1 MRRLVLSKP
10 DFGSLSPK
18 IKLVVFGSCI
28 AIIIIALSFYLLFK
42 PNLVRQYSDNSL
54 EDSHKINEH
63 RIDIDIDNNDNII
76 KDPYIYIDV
85 GHGGKDPG
93 AGKAPVIEKD
103 IVLDIS
109 LKLKD
114 ELELRNISC
123 FINREDDRDI
133 SLNERVE
140 EANSLECSLFLSVHI
155 DSYKNSQPNGVS
167 TLYNPYSEVS
177 AQYAEIMQNHIKN
190 LGMRD
195 RDIIPRSDLYVL
207 RLTEMPAIL
216 LELGF
221 ISNPQDVKFLTN
233 EDSVKKLVTAIA
245 DGIEEINSLK

>member
-1 MRRLVLSKP
+1 MLSRLSLR
-10 DFGSLSPK
+10 SLSPK
-18 IKLVVFGSCI
+18 QKMVVIGGCITMALIVLSCYFLFISQSTGSS
-28 AIIIIALSFYLLFK
+28 LSS
-42 PNLVRQYSDNSL
+42 NDID
-54 EDSHKINEH
+54 EHKIGQ
-63 RIDIDIDNNDNII
+63 DIKI
-76 KDPYIYIDV
+76 DPYIYIDV
-85 GHGGKDPG
+85 GHGGNDPG

-114 ELELRNISC
+114 ELELRNIPY

-133 SLNERVE
+133 SLSDRVQQ
-140 EANSLECSLFLSVHI
+140 ANSLSCTLFVSVHI
-155 DSYKNSQPNGVS
+155 DSFKNSQPNGVS
-167 TLYNPYSEVS
+167 TLYNPYSEIS
-177 AQYAEIMQNHIKN
+177 AQYAQIMQDHIKN

-195 RDIIPRSDLYVL
+195 RNTIPRSDLYVL

-233 EDSVKKLVTAIA
+233 EDSVNKLVTAIA
-245 DGIEEINSLK
+245 DGIEEINSVE

>member
-18 IKLVVFGSCI
+18 LKLVVFGVCI
-28 AIIIIALSFYLLFK
+28 AIIIIVLSFYLLFK
-42 PNLVRQYSDNSL
+42 PNLVPQHSENSL

-63 RIDIDIDNNDNII
+63 RIDNKNSI

-85 GHGGKDPG
+85 GHGGNDPG

-103 IVLDIS
+103 IVLNIS

-114 ELELRNISC
+114 ELESRNISC

-245 DGIEEINSLK
+245 DGVEEINSVK